1 VSDPVPSSAI
11 YDATIG
17 GRSVIVVSGGATGDV
32 LTLQADGTYL
42 PETASVDL
50 SGYVPYAGATAALD
64 LGANAITCGQLTSS
78 ALTSGRIPFISTG
91 GLITDT
97 SRLTWDG
104 VSPAV
109 NITGSNTTIRLFP
122 ATSAPRVEFTY
133 LDISRAGSQYIVVG
147 GKFVQ
152 FVGAGGSHLLRVG
165 GSDIAVTTATGLK
178 IQNGTTAT
186 EIVARKTYTSATSF
200 EQQRTGYDATSGL
213 YDVGVDYVGTA
224 GGTNRGKRIGS
235 VNAAG
240 VFFGIAV
247 STDGKVSTP
256 ASTTSA
262 ASLNIPDGVAPT
274 SPVDGDMWCIG
285 DVLYRRISGVTK
297 SITFT

>member
-1 VSDPVPSSAI
+1 MSDPVPSSAI

-50 SGYVPYAGATAALD
+50 SGYVPFTGAASNLD

-91 GLITDT
+91 GIITDT
-97 SRLTWDG
+97 PSIAWNGTLVHIIG
-104 VSPAV
+104 LNAS
-109 NITGSNTTIRLFP
+109 ITLYP
-122 ATSAPRVEFTY
+122 ATSAPKVQYRYLNTTY
-133 LDISRAGSQYIVVG
+133 AYTEYAVVS
-147 GKFVQ
+147 GKFTQ
-152 FVGAGGSHLLRVG
+152 FVAAGGSHVLSVG
-165 GSDIAVTTATGLK
+165 GSEIAVATATGLK

-186 EIVARKTYTSATSF
+186 EILAHKTYTSTTSF

-262 ASLNIPDGVAPT
+262 ASINIPDGVAPT

-285 DVLYRRISGVTK
+285 DVLYRRIAGVTK

>member
-50 SGYVPYAGATAALD
+50 SGYVPYTGATAALD

-97 SRLTWDG
+97 SKMTWG
-104 VSPAV
+104 GTSVSIAGL
-109 NITGSNTTIRLFP
+109 NASITLFP
-122 ATSAPRVEFTY
+122 ATSAPRVEYRYLNTTY
-133 LDISRAGSQYIVVG
+133 AYTQYAVVSG
-147 GKFVQ
+147 EFMQ
-152 FVGAGGSHLLRVG
+152 FAPAGGSHLLRVG
-165 GSDIAVTTATGLK
+165 GSDIAVITATGLK